1 MSSSIKWLWVYSVGF
16 RIKLV
21 FCILLSIG
29 GVCLSLLF
37 VESTRTF
44 INNAVEGKNLTI
56 ILTVGLIGLKAA
68 QLVCEQGEI
77 YLRTLTKSE
86 LENRLELKMFCA
98 LGNSKIQAEH
108 KFHSGDEIYRLSGDV
123 GIVAEC
129 MAFTFPILVYS
140 VVQLVATWGYL
151 MAVQPMLTVII
162 GLIAPIIITVG
173 YYYTRLLVPVSRR
186 VRYEGSKVNE
196 YIQEHLQHHELITVM
211 GKNRYVQA
219 KAESLQ
225 RVFLKALKS
234 KIRLTVGA
242 DTLTEIGFATSYLAV
257 FIWGINGIGN
267 NTISYGEFL
276 VFIQL
281 VGQLQRPVFIFKDQY
296 PSWVSSFASVER
308 LMEITSLPKEKDE
321 DSLLLQGTLGVRFS
335 NVAFRYSQNQKWVFK
350 NFNYDFKPG
359 TITAILGETGAGKST
374 LIKMALAILSP
385 EHGKIEIYSDIQD
398 APVYIVSPRTRPNY
412 VYVPQGNTLI
422 SGTIKY
428 NLLLGNLNAS
438 EDQMKDALHLA
449 SADFVLDDFPNGLD
463 TVIGERGLGISEGQ
477 AQRIAIARGLL
488 RDGGLLL
495 LDEPTSALDQNTEKL
510 FLDRLVK
517 NSKDKTI
524 IIISHK
530 KEIRRYVSNI
540 ITIHRFQTN
549 ETFNK
554 EQVRNQN
561 RINNERVY

>member
-1 MSSSIKWLWVYSVGF
+1 MISSIKWLWLYSIGF

-21 FCILLSIG
+21 SCILLSIG
-29 GVCLSLLF
+29 GVCFSLLF
-37 VESTRTF
+37 VESTKIF
-44 INNAVEGKNLTI
+44 INDAVDGKNI
-56 ILTVGLIGLKAA
+56 AVIMIMGIIGLKIV
-68 QLVCEQGEI
+68 QLICEQGEI
-77 YLRTLTKSE
+77 YLRTLTRAE
-86 LENRLELKMFCA
+86 LENSLELKMFCA
-98 LGNSKIQAEH
+98 LSDSKIQTGH

-123 GIVAEC
+123 GIVAES

-151 MAVQPMLTVII
+151 MSVQSMLTVII

-173 YYYTRLLVPVSRR
+173 YHYTRLLVPVSRR

-211 GKNRYVQA
+211 GKNKYVQA
-219 KAESLQ
+219 KAGSLQ

-234 KIRLTVGA
+234 QIRLTVGA
-242 DTLTEIGFATSYLAV
+242 DTLTEIGFAASYLTV

-267 NTISYGEFL
+267 NSISYGEFL

-308 LMEITSLPKEKDE
+308 LMEITSLPQEKDE

-335 NVAFRYSQNQKWVFK
+335 NIAFRYSQSQKWIFK

-385 EHGKIEIYSDIQD
+385 EHGKIEIYSDIQN
-398 APVYIVSPRTRPNY
+398 APIYIVSSRTRPNY
-412 VYVPQGNTLI
+412 VYVPQGNSLI

-438 EDQMKDALHLA
+438 EDQMKNALHLA
-449 SADFVLDDFPNGLD
+449 SADFVFDDFPNGLD
-463 TVIGERGLGISEGQ
+463 TVIGERGFGISEGQ
-477 AQRIAIARGLL
+477 AQRVAIARGLL
-488 RDGGLLL
+488 RNGGLLL
-495 LDEPTSALDQNTEKL
+495 LDEPTSALDPNTEKL

-530 KEIRRYVSNI
+530 REICHYVSNI
-540 ITIHRFQTN
+540 ITIHRN
-549 ETFNK
+549 
-554 EQVRNQN
+554 
-561 RINNERVY
+561 

>member
-1 MSSSIKWLWVYSVGF
+1 MGSSIKWLWIYSAGF
-16 RIKLV
+16 RIKLI

-37 VESTRTF
+37 VESTRIF
-44 INNAVEGKNLTI
+44 INNAVDGKSITAIMI
-56 ILTVGLIGLKAA
+56 IGLICLRIV
-68 QLVCEQGEI
+68 QLICEQGEI

-98 LGNSKIQAEH
+98 LSDSKIQAEH

-123 GIVAEC
+123 GIVAESI
-129 MAFTFPILVYS
+129 AFTFPILVYS

-151 MAVQPMLTVII
+151 MSVQPMLTVII
-162 GLIAPIIITVG
+162 GFIAPIIITVG
-173 YYYTRLLVPVSRR
+173 YYYTRLLIPVSRK

-211 GKNRYVQA
+211 GKNRFVQA
-219 KAESLQ
+219 KTESLQ

-234 KIRLTVGA
+234 KIRFTIGA
-242 DTLTEIGFATSYLAV
+242 DTLMEMGFATSYLIV

-296 PSWVSSFASVER
+296 PSWVASFASVER
-308 LMEITSLPKEKDE
+308 LMEITSLPQEKNE
-321 DSLLLQGTLGVRFS
+321 DSLLLQGILGVRFS
-335 NVAFRYSQNQKWVFK
+335 NVAFRYSQNQKWIFK

-359 TITAILGETGAGKST
+359 TITAILGETGVGKST
-374 LIKMALAILSP
+374 LIKMALAILLP
-385 EHGKIEIYSDIQD
+385 EKGKIEIYSNVQD
-398 APVYIVSPRTRPNY
+398 APSYIVSSRTRPNY
-412 VYVPQGNTLI
+412 IYVPQGNSLI

-438 EDQMKDALHLA
+438 EYQMKNALHLA
-449 SADFVLDDFPNGLD
+449 SADFVFDEFPNGLD

-488 RDGGLLL
+488 RNGGLLL
-495 LDEPTSALDQNTEKL
+495 LDEPTSALDPNTEKL
-510 FLDRLVK
+510 FLDRLFKGFK
-517 NSKDKTI
+517 NKTI
-524 IIISHK
+524 IIITHK
-530 KEIRRYVSNI
+530 KEICHYVSNI
-540 ITIHRFQTN
+540 ITIHGDQTD
-549 ETFNK
+549 ETFNE
-554 EQVRNQN
+554 EQVHNQN
-561 RINNERVY
+561 KNQQ